1 MIVFNIKKIREEKRI
16 TLYRLEKL
24 TGISR
29 AYLYRLENNKTTNP
43 TISTLYK
50 IAISLNV
57 NIKDLFYSKFDI
69 ESLKEKMYQKIDTY
83 GINSKEVAG
92 LSQLIDL
99 LINIDMQEKKK

>member
-1 MIVFNIKKIREEKRI
+1 MIVFNIKNIRKQKEI

-50 IAISLNV
+50 IAIALNV

-69 ESLKEKMYQKIDTY
+69 ENLKEKMYQKIDTY
-83 GINSKEVAG
+83 GINSKEVAEI
-92 LSQLIDL
+92 SHLIDL

>member
-1 MIVFNIKKIREEKRI
+1 MIIFNIKKIREEKEI

-50 IAISLNV
+50 IAGALDTNV
-57 NIKDLFYSKFDI
+57 KDLFYSKFDI
-69 ESLKEKMYQKIDTY
+69 ENLREKMYCEIDNH
-83 GINSKEVAG
+83 GINSKEVAEI
-92 LSQLIDL
+92 SKLIDL
-99 LINIDMQEKKK
+99 LINIEMKEKKR

>member
-1 MIVFNIKKIREEKRI
+1 MIIFNIKKLRKEKEI

-29 AYLYRLENNKTTNP
+29 AYIYRLENNKTTNP

-50 IAISLNV
+50 IAIALNT

-69 ESLKEKMYQKIDTY
+69 EDLKKEMYQKSDIY
-83 GINSKEVAG
+83 GINSKEV
-92 LSQLIDL
+92 SEISHLIDL
-99 LINIDMQEKKK
+99 LINIEMQEKKK